1 MSAEREVRLRVR
13 PKFAPLYPELA
24 TEVWMSA
31 REVAAVMV
39 ARASQ
44 ARRQSLH
51 RRTLDPRHF
60 EFRGGALEGRSRGYR
75 VAGSGGRRRPDAIS
89 DHQRPPQVSEA

>member
-1 MSAEREVRLRVR
+1 MNEHGNRRVTRLERVR
-13 PKFAPLYPELA
+13 VRVRSKFAARYPELA
-24 TEVWMSA
+24 TDVWVSA
-31 REVAAVMV
+31 REFAEVIV

-60 EFRGGALEGRSRGYR
+60 EFR
-75 VAGSGGRRRPDAIS
+75 RRPLPDA
-89 DHQRPPQVSEA
+89 